1 MGKIDGIKYPQ
12 SDLDAYNELI
22 KNNESF
28 KRG

>member
-1 MGKIDGIKYPQ
+1 MGKVEGIKYPQ